1 MHLHPE
7 LLGSGCARLRSS
19 HNGVPWFLQIKTLMQ
34 QLTDTTE
41 NPYDGLEYA
50 TRVLQETLDVDLV
63 R

>member
-1 MHLHPE
+1 MR
-7 LLGSGCARLRSS
+7 SRRLSD
-19 HNGVPWFLQIKTLMQ
+19 VVMFPLQIKTLMQ

-63 R
+63 T